1 MQVRKGKW
9 KAAIRTLGRDFCISD
24 QKIEEIIVETEEK
37 GLALMPS
44 YYGENTAEYFYD
56 TCQRKLKTI
65 LMKRYE
71 RMEMIEKAV

>member
-9 KAAIRTLGRDFCISD
+9 KVAIRTLGRDFCISD

-37 GLALMPS
+37 GLDAMPS

-56 TCQRKLKTI
+56 TCQRKLRSI
-65 LMKRYE
+65 LVNNPQL
-71 RMEMIEKAV
+71 ISL

>member
-37 GLALMPS
+37 GLALMP
-44 YYGENTAEYFYD
+44 EYFYD
-56 TCQRKLKTI
+56 TCQRKVKTI